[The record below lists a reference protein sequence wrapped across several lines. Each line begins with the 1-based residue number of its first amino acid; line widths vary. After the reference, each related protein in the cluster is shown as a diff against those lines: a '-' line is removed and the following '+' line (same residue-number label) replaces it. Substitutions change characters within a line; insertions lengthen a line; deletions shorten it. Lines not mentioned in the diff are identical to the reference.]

1 MAEVWAAWNESTR
14 AEVALKVLAR
24 GGAEVERELAI
35 EERFR
40 NEARVTAGLSHRNIV
55 RVFDLVEEADG
66 TLALVMERLRGETLG
81 AYVSRLGPRPSQD
94 GVEIMIA
101 ILNAL
106 DHAHARG
113 VVHRDVTPAN
123 IFLALDPDG
132 HVTPKLVDFGIAK
145 SPTSHHASAPQVRT
159 IAGLA
164 LGTPMYMAPERI
176 RGGADE
182 VDPRSDLFSAAVVL
196 YETVTGISPFG
207 ATSPAASLA
216 AVLEQ
221 PVDPDPRIEPRL
233 WLEIR
238 RGMAKPLYE
247 RHDSARELAEAL
259 QAALGGDEEFLQARL
274 MRDPPVAGDDDDP
287 DDADIGGGSHRLTLP
302 RERRFS
308 SILWIA
314 AVAVAATS
322 GLVALLHGR
331 GAAERPAP
339 TLEVTHA
346 PASAPGASPALVP
359 PSPAAPI
366 TPGEGTKPVAQR
378 SLDSAAGSEGANSKP
393 ASPKAPLRPKPIAT
407 TPGF

>member
-66 TLALVMERLRGETLG
+66 TLALIMERLRGETLG

-94 GVEIMIA
+94 AVEIMIA

-123 IFLALDPDG
+123 IFLALDPDD

-145 SPTSHHASAPQVRT
+145 STTTSHYASAPQVRT

-196 YETVTGISPFG
+196 YETMTGIAPFG
-207 ATSPAASLA
+207 ASSPAASLA

-221 PVDPDPRIEPRL
+221 PVDPDPRIDPRL

-247 RHDSARELAEAL
+247 RHNSARELAEAL
-259 QAALGGDEEFLQARL
+259 RAALGGAQESLQARV
-274 MRDPPVAGDDDDP
+274 MREPPIAGDGDDP
-287 DDADIGGGSHRLTLP
+287 DDANIAGRSNRPTLQ

-314 AVAVAATS
+314 AVVVAATS
-322 GLVALLHGR
+322 GLVALLHAR
-331 GAAERPAP
+331 SAAERPAP
-339 TLEVTHA
+339 ALEA
-346 PASAPGASPALVP
+346 IQPPASAPTAPPALVP
-359 PSPAAPI
+359 LSPADPV
-366 TPGEGTKPVAQR
+366 TPGEGTKPVR
-378 SLDSAAGSEGANSKP
+378 EGAYSKP
-393 ASPKAPLRPKPIAT
+393 APLKPPPRPKPIAT